1 MYCNLGEPGRKE
13 GSAFKLSKMLK
24 GACIC
29 ILNNVFRLVLVLND
43 RSDNTIQAPVV
54 ASNDHLIQVVL
65 ACQYP
70 PHEIGIAQ
78 RIRLRFQGV
87 QPLPYTERQPSKK

>member
-13 GSAFKLSKMLK
+13 GSAFKLSKMLERT
-24 GACIC
+24 GVC
-29 ILNNVFRLVLVLND
+29 ILHNVFRLVLVLND

-65 ACQYP
+65 AC
-70 PHEIGIAQ
+70 
-78 RIRLRFQGV
+78 
-87 QPLPYTERQPSKK
+87 